1 MYVAMLWIID
11 LLQLTSQAHPKDQHH
26 KFIKWTLGAQEAIN
40 CHIGSYTLRMEN
52 TCRRFQWWFLIHNIS
67 LITIVPCTAIAD
79 LQGLHSFQSLSVL
92 DIVPGVAAV
101 ILMWALPLYFAEQ
114 IQINDERFC
123 SKVNNF
129 CPEQLL
135 STVNM
140 GSREAVVNMDCDVHD
155 HDVQDVENLTFTS
168 RKEVQ
173 LLVAYLTNIRSGFL
187 SVGYSFQLKLSL
199 FTAE

>member
-1 MYVAMLWIID
+1 MLWIID

-40 CHIGSYTLRMEN
+40 CHIGSYTLGVEN
-52 TCRRFQWWFLIHNIS
+52 TCRRFQCWFLIHNIS
-67 LITIVPCTAIAD
+67 LITIVPFYSNSRLTGSA
-79 LQGLHSFQSLSVL
+79 FFPLSVL

-101 ILMWALPLYFAEQ
+101 IITWALPLYFAEQ

-168 RKEVQ
+168 R
-173 LLVAYLTNIRSGFL
+173 LLPVL

-199 FTAE
+199 FAAVLSLAALIFKTTQNNHD